1 MSRPIHHP
9 SAGVCDR
16 DHFVEHRTASLGE
29 ITTWPVCLKLPS
41 HYSKYQEVVG
51 AWAQRFMT
59 QPPTPL
65 QSYLP
70 GSHDIM
76 YLLTCELAV
85 SRFATAR
92 VGSPNRPD
100 FAGHK
105 NRGGARRSHFCG
117 SAQALR
123 SDIDRSFQPRANL
136 RRWPTPG
143 AAWPMKKRVSPGA
156 RRAIILIHARSISRL
171 ETAFG
176 RCDLCRLAS
185 SVRDL
190 GRQHL
195 RELEGRIRR
204 RGLSNFSEF
213 GLDVTCSG
221 GATAAVSAPNTW
233 RKGYLTL
240 WGFERQ
246 RTAAFQRRAM

>member
-1 MSRPIHHP
+1 MRQGLWPCTVPPILRYLKHSDSPIQPDPRGRCIGRLPSPPPDCVFKGSLFASLDHFYFTRSCWAVSRPIYHP

-16 DHFVEHRTASLGE
+16 DHFIEHRTASLCA

-41 HYSKYQEVVG
+41 HYSKYQEVVVR
-51 AWAQRFMT
+51 AQRFMT

-117 SAQALR
+117 SA
-123 SDIDRSFQPRANL
+123 
-136 RRWPTPG
+136 
-143 AAWPMKKRVSPGA
+143 
-156 RRAIILIHARSISRL
+156 
-171 ETAFG
+171 
-176 RCDLCRLAS
+176 
-185 SVRDL
+185 
-190 GRQHL
+190 
-195 RELEGRIRR
+195 
-204 RGLSNFSEF
+204 
-213 GLDVTCSG
+213 
-221 GATAAVSAPNTW
+221 
-233 RKGYLTL
+233 
-240 WGFERQ
+240 
-246 RTAAFQRRAM
+246 